1 MGTGEQLVTIA
12 AVLLGA
18 LTTHLTNHLMERSR
32 TKYQLLTRWDEKK
45 LDTYGDYVDK
55 IRTCILL
62 SSDLHAAKQGLR
74 EVARTESEILAELV
88 EAMRVRGLASE
99 RIMLL
104 AGDDVVEAAHELN
117 AVTLEVDRHATGQI
131 EGDSELWRER
141 NRAAFRALNAFHEA
155 ARKDLGVQGRVTGA
169 GHPTRDL
176 LLPAPRRAGDD
187 SARQD

>member
-1 MGTGEQLVTIA
+1 M
-12 AVLLGA
+12 
-18 LTTHLTNHLMERSR
+18 
-32 TKYQLLTRWDEKK
+32 
-45 LDTYGDYVDK
+45 
-55 IRTCILL
+55 
-62 SSDLHAAKQGLR
+62 
-74 EVARTESEILAELV
+74 ARTESEILAELV

-131 EGDSELWRER
+131 EGDSEQWRER
-141 NRAAFRALNAFHEA
+141 NRAAFRALNAFPEA

-176 LLPAPRRAGDD
+176 LLLAPLRAGDD